1 MKNYF
6 ELLKKLAFMD
16 RCHCGPEMSMAYD
29 YLIKYYSGSRKLH
42 YQCGEDIYG
51 WEIPPYWE
59 CNDAKLLDSSG
70 KIIADKSRNNLEVF
84 SYSPPYE
91 GEISLEELNEH
102 LLSDPNRPDA
112 ILFHFRN
119 QYRHRNA
126 EWGFSLPYKIRKGL
140 KDEKYY
146 VKIDSYYDY
155 SKKMIQADFLHKGK
169 TEKEYLFMGHF
180 DHPSMVNDGLSGCL
194 ASFEV
199 INRLKERNT
208 KFSYRAFA
216 SIEIVGSVAY
226 LEKELQVRKNINE
239 GLFLGFSGIDS
250 PIVYQQSFGQKSRL
264 DEVVKHLLN
273 YTNSNSSQRNIYNHR
288 EIAGNDENVFDSIGY
303 EIPMGTLMRSPF
315 NQYHTH
321 FDNLKITQIDKIEEI
336 INFVLKIID
345 IIENDS
351 FLIANYQGI
360 PSLSNPDF
368 NLYLGPERMSGI
380 ISDDQFTNINIDRSM
395 YKDEFGYVEKNKNL
409 LYPFMNN
416 ILRLADGKHTLL
428 EICNIS
434 KIPFSFGITY
444 VKALE
449 RKNLIN
455 LIDV

>member
-6 ELLKKLAFMD
+6 ELLKKLAYMD
-16 RCHCGPEMSMAYD
+16 RCHCGPEMSEAFD
-29 YLIKYYSGSRKLH
+29 HLIKYYKGSRKLQ
-42 YQCGEDIYG
+42 YQCGEEIYG

-70 KIIADKSRNNLEVF
+70 NIIADKSRNNLEVF

-91 GEISLEELNEH
+91 GEVSLEELNGH
-102 LLSDPNRPDA
+102 LLSDPGRPDA

-119 QYRHRNA
+119 QYRHRRTK
-126 EWGFSLPYKIRKGL
+126 WGFSIPHKVRKGL

-146 VKIDSYYDY
+146 VKIDSHFDY
-155 SKKMIQADFLHKGK
+155 SKKMIQADYLHKGQK
-169 TEKEYLFMGHF
+169 EKEYLFMGHF

-194 ASFEV
+194 AGFEV
-199 INRLKERNT
+199 INRLKKRST

-226 LEKELQVRKNINE
+226 LEKELQVRANINE

-250 PIVYQQSFGQKSRL
+250 PIVYQQSYGKKSRL
-264 DEVVKHLLN
+264 DEAIKHLLK
-273 YTNSNSSQRNIYNHR
+273 YTKSNNLDKRVYEHR
-288 EIAGNDENVFDSIGY
+288 ELAGNDENVFDSVGY

-315 NQYHTH
+315 DQYHTQ
-321 FDNLKITQIDKIEEI
+321 FDNLKNTQINKIEEI

-345 IIENDS
+345 IVENNC
-351 FLIANYQGI
+351 FLVANYKGI
-360 PSLSNPDF
+360 PALSNTDI
-368 NLYLGPERMSGI
+368 NLYLGPEKMSGI
-380 ISDDQFTNINIDRSM
+380 ISDDQLKNTNIDRIM
-395 YKDEFGYVEKNKNL
+395 YKNEFGYVEKNKNL

-416 ILRLADGKHTLL
+416 VLRLADGKHTLL

-444 VKALE
+444 VKAL
-449 RKNLIN
+449 KVKI
-455 LIDV
+455 